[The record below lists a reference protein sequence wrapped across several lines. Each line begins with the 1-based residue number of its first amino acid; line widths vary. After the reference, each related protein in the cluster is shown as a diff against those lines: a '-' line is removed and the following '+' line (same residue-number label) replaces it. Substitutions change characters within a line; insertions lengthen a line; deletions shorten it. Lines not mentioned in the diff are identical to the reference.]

1 MAKCPNKN
9 AAEYK
14 ALQEVYKTE
23 LATNRIIN
31 SWQRSSNTDE
41 FPTVFEAQQ
50 YEKDSKIMYAL
61 KQKSFGESVL
71 SNLRREKIIHQFQD
85 TYYIN
90 NSNSETREYDQTVLQ
105 NNLNRLTRYL
115 EINNIPVDTLTI
127 TRTSKSYKVKVED
140 NMFAPKDL
148 LPGSRSWDTNRSRA
162 VVVHLMKMFPQ
173 IKVKMLSVKDAEALY
188 DTLPKWKK
196 TTGSFKDVNSFY
208 VDGTA
213 YLIKGRVTDETA
225 IEEMLHPF
233 IDAIKVDNPELF
245 NGLLS
250 EAKKNFPEM
259 VQQITDAYNKNRNFT
274 QVERDL
280 EIVTQALSRHFN
292 SEYENAPTKTFLNRI
307 QEALEWFMSVIKNLS
322 EYITG
327 KPLSVKA
334 IESGTNFSNLA
345 KLLNTEG
352 IRFKLE
358 SAVNGKIRYSL
369 SPQKQKIVDGVLSRS
384 NGLQREIINKMFH
397 TAISSKEEVDSLSA
411 NINVA
416 AEGQDIVVLNA
427 KDHTYAN
434 LSTGEVYDSVTT
446 AIKGKLKNL
455 EDVQLN
461 LDVGNDVDALLDALV
476 SFESL
481 ESVLPSMKTF
491 NAEQAG
497 KVYLQLQEA
506 IKYLVPAGS
515 VAVSQVV
522 VFDTATKLAGT
533 ADLVVIDSNGKVG
546 IIDLKTSKNSIYK
559 KSYKDTALGREEGT
573 SYKSREWTLPED
585 SKLKQL
591 GYDKLSTRGQHN
603 LQVNMY
609 KRMFEN
615 MGYNVQ
621 DETNGAKTFH
631 MVAGITGKGKDQKF
645 NGEIKVDGIYPHLP
659 TEELDKI
666 DKLIPS
672 VKDNVEKRKLEEKTK
687 DDSNQPYVGAEETA
701 GKETVGEDG
710 KKTTPAQ
717 DYPDYNTIFGA
728 LEGFA
733 AGLTNKK
740 NAIETIASKTFL
752 KQGEEKTRDEIAR
765 AVALIRM
772 NLGAGS
778 VARSK
783 TYTSML
789 RYAQREIRE
798 FKDYVTDPKNVNKP
812 EYITYV
818 LNFNRFIA
826 TYESLYAI
834 SESTELN
841 ATQRS
846 IVLSLQIE
854 VNKLIGTDSKEG
866 IINEAITD
874 YVKETVRERSNKNFG
889 ADNSL
894 FTKEDLNNLMERV
907 DDISTVELLTKD
919 MATQSDTLLA
929 VMDKIYKRQKQILL
943 DKIAVRE
950 TAINLSGGKLLKL
963 SPQSDKNK
971 IYDFMLEYD
980 EEGNFTG
987 FYTKEIG
994 QKYYEEAQ
1002 KIYSDLSDSNGVPYQ
1017 YRDITNLENAS
1028 QADID
1033 YNIDLANKKRAYSTF
1048 YRAEESEQGVD
1059 ASGNPPAGMYHRYS
1073 QEFINA
1079 RKQFETF
1086 VGEDGKYGQWV
1097 RKSGQSDARYAE
1109 YEAKYYNFNP
1119 YTKAIRLNG
1128 VPTGQIEPNQ
1138 VFRSPKTKFRE
1149 IRPITADGR
1158 SMQSEKYKALFDP
1171 TKTDALT
1178 LAQREFYNL
1187 YIQYYENE
1195 LLKKLPSNTKDSMAG
1210 RIPIVKNE
1218 MISKLKGEG
1227 PLYSKLYANTVRSW
1241 DNLTQET
1248 ATEKNVMLD
1257 EQGNFINSLP
1267 VFYTGSTRVDESLK
1281 KVETEIRAL
1290 KDQYKKNKISRD
1302 SYKTQ
1307 IAKLNANAVQL
1318 RSQPSLGELS
1328 TDLAGSLVKFSRM
1341 AEHYE
1346 VMGEIEDTLTAFVKV
1361 IENRDYDPDPSKS
1374 TKLFGR
1380 AIDGVMKG
1388 VGYNRDTKGDSN
1400 IIKRARKYMSMI
1412 YYDNELVTKGMAN
1425 KIADNLV
1432 AASSLT
1438 YVAFNPLGNF
1448 NNYVMGRLNNN
1459 IEMLGSRYFS
1469 KKAFLRAGKQYNLQ
1483 GLQSGVLQRL
1493 GTAAVDIADM
1503 ATLGKAGLVASTYD
1517 PDLPNNKYEGVV
1529 DLYRMMDDS
1538 TDIRESGKTGD
1549 GKTTW
1554 QRFKEW
1560 GYVLQDAAEY
1570 NVQTR
1575 VGMAMIMDTV
1585 IKNKTTGESM
1595 SLYDA
1600 MVFNTE
1606 THKVELMEGYDTVIT
1621 KDGNEVAYDDN
1632 FRYNLRNQIREVN
1645 KQIHGNYAAEDK
1657 MVLQSYVLGNL
1668 AAQFK
1673 KWVAPAVRARFQ
1685 REYFDENLGHMEGRY
1700 RSFIKFI
1707 AYTKQQIFNGNRDF
1721 REYADGFLKEQGFT
1735 GDGGNRDQFAVNK
1748 LKGFYRTMGEAGII
1762 MSVMAINLIFDS
1774 ILTGDDDDSDAMI
1787 KLKHALKKQGSR
1799 TYLELVAF
1807 VPVSLAGWE
1816 QMFGMIES
1824 PIATTK
1830 VLGEMTEAL
1839 TQTIST
1845 PIAMMYYTDQEFK
1858 SNSSYVY
1865 QNKPRKGQLKLAKE
1879 WKDVIPILYTI
1890 QKWDNLIK
1898 EQEYSIKY

>member
-127 TRTSKSYKVKVED
+127 TRTSKSYKVEVED

-573 SYKSREWTLPED
+573 SYKSREWILPED

-854 VNKLIGTDSKEG
+854 VNKLIGTD
-866 IINEAITD
+866 
-874 YVKETVRERSNKNFG
+874 Y
-889 ADNSL
+889 
-894 FTKEDLNNLMERV
+894 
-907 DDISTVELLTKD
+907 
-919 MATQSDTLLA
+919 
-929 VMDKIYKRQKQILL
+929 
-943 DKIAVRE
+943 
-950 TAINLSGGKLLKL
+950 
-963 SPQSDKNK
+963 
-971 IYDFMLEYD
+971 
-980 EEGNFTG
+980 
-987 FYTKEIG
+987 
-994 QKYYEEAQ
+994 
-1002 KIYSDLSDSNGVPYQ
+1002 
-1017 YRDITNLENAS
+1017 
-1028 QADID
+1028 
-1033 YNIDLANKKRAYSTF
+1033 
-1048 YRAEESEQGVD
+1048 
-1059 ASGNPPAGMYHRYS
+1059 
-1073 QEFINA
+1073 
-1079 RKQFETF
+1079 
-1086 VGEDGKYGQWV
+1086 
-1097 RKSGQSDARYAE
+1097 
-1109 YEAKYYNFNP
+1109 
-1119 YTKAIRLNG
+1119 
-1128 VPTGQIEPNQ
+1128 
-1138 VFRSPKTKFRE
+1138 
-1149 IRPITADGR
+1149 
-1158 SMQSEKYKALFDP
+1158 
-1171 TKTDALT
+1171 
-1178 LAQREFYNL
+1178 
-1187 YIQYYENE
+1187 
-1195 LLKKLPSNTKDSMAG
+1195 
-1210 RIPIVKNE
+1210 
-1218 MISKLKGEG
+1218 
-1227 PLYSKLYANTVRSW
+1227 
-1241 DNLTQET
+1241 
-1248 ATEKNVMLD
+1248 
-1257 EQGNFINSLP
+1257 
-1267 VFYTGSTRVDESLK
+1267 
-1281 KVETEIRAL
+1281 
-1290 KDQYKKNKISRD
+1290 
-1302 SYKTQ
+1302 
-1307 IAKLNANAVQL
+1307 
-1318 RSQPSLGELS
+1318 
-1328 TDLAGSLVKFSRM
+1328 
-1341 AEHYE
+1341 
-1346 VMGEIEDTLTAFVKV
+1346 
-1361 IENRDYDPDPSKS
+1361 
-1374 TKLFGR
+1374 
-1380 AIDGVMKG
+1380 
-1388 VGYNRDTKGDSN
+1388 
-1400 IIKRARKYMSMI
+1400 
-1412 YYDNELVTKGMAN
+1412 
-1425 KIADNLV
+1425 
-1432 AASSLT
+1432 
-1438 YVAFNPLGNF
+1438 
-1448 NNYVMGRLNNN
+1448 
-1459 IEMLGSRYFS
+1459 
-1469 KKAFLRAGKQYNLQ
+1469 
-1483 GLQSGVLQRL
+1483 
-1493 GTAAVDIADM
+1493 
-1503 ATLGKAGLVASTYD
+1503 
-1517 PDLPNNKYEGVV
+1517 
-1529 DLYRMMDDS
+1529 
-1538 TDIRESGKTGD
+1538 
-1549 GKTTW
+1549 
-1554 QRFKEW
+1554 
-1560 GYVLQDAAEY
+1560 
-1570 NVQTR
+1570 
-1575 VGMAMIMDTV
+1575 
-1585 IKNKTTGESM
+1585 
-1595 SLYDA
+1595 
-1600 MVFNTE
+1600 
-1606 THKVELMEGYDTVIT
+1606 
-1621 KDGNEVAYDDN
+1621 
-1632 FRYNLRNQIREVN
+1632 
-1645 KQIHGNYAAEDK
+1645 
-1657 MVLQSYVLGNL
+1657 
-1668 AAQFK
+1668 
-1673 KWVAPAVRARFQ
+1673 
-1685 REYFDENLGHMEGRY
+1685 
-1700 RSFIKFI
+1700 
-1707 AYTKQQIFNGNRDF
+1707 
-1721 REYADGFLKEQGFT
+1721 
-1735 GDGGNRDQFAVNK
+1735 
-1748 LKGFYRTMGEAGII
+1748 
-1762 MSVMAINLIFDS
+1762 
-1774 ILTGDDDDSDAMI
+1774 
-1787 KLKHALKKQGSR
+1787 
-1799 TYLELVAF
+1799 
-1807 VPVSLAGWE
+1807 
-1816 QMFGMIES
+1816 
-1824 PIATTK
+1824 
-1830 VLGEMTEAL
+1830 
-1839 TQTIST
+1839 
-1845 PIAMMYYTDQEFK
+1845 
-1858 SNSSYVY
+1858 
-1865 QNKPRKGQLKLAKE
+1865 
-1879 WKDVIPILYTI
+1879 
-1890 QKWDNLIK
+1890 
-1898 EQEYSIKY
+1898 